1 MRKIAV
7 VTGTRAEY
15 GLLEPILRLIENDA
29 SLRLQLIVTG
39 AHLEARLGMTVRE
52 IVKDGF
58 KISARVPMALSEDSS
73 RGVASAMGRGMIG
86 FSRAYAK
93 LKPDMLVVLGD
104 RYEVLAAASAA
115 LPFKI
120 PVAHLHG
127 GEASEGV
134 WDESI
139 RHAVTKL
146 SHLHFAALPAYAK
159 RIKAMGEDP
168 GKVFCFGSPA
178 KDRIRNLPRLS
189 RGQLEKSL
197 GLPLE
202 RPVGVVTYH
211 PDTLDRDNGAGHAA
225 ALLAALK
232 ERKGTWI
239 LTYPNAD
246 AGGRGII
253 AQIKRF
259 AGSYKNGRA
268 KAFSSLGQLR
278 YFSLLAQA
286 DVLIGNSSSGILE
299 SPYFGIPT
307 VNVGQRQQGRVRMG
321 NVLDVPRPSRPAV
334 RSAVARA
341 LSPAFKK
348 GLRSR
353 GPKTSVSSPSRAIV
367 RVLKTIRLDENLLK
381 KKFHEN

>member
-1 MRKIAV
+1 MRRIAV

-15 GLLEPILRLIENDA
+15 GLLEPVLRLIADDPA
-29 SLRLQLIVTG
+29 LRLQLIVTG
-39 AHLEARLGMTVRE
+39 AHLEPRFGMTVRE
-52 IVKDGF
+52 IIKDGF
-58 KISARVPMALSEDSS
+58 KISARVAMKLAADSS
-73 RGVASAMGRGMIG
+73 EGVASAMGRGMIG
-86 FSRAYAK
+86 FSRVYAK
-93 LKPDMLVVLGD
+93 LKPDLLVVLGD
-104 RYEVLAAASAA
+104 RYEILAAASAA

-146 SHLHFAALPAYAK
+146 SHLHFAALPAYAR
-159 RIKAMGEDP
+159 RIKAMGEDSR
-168 GKVFCFGSPA
+168 KVFCFGSPA

-189 RGQLEKSL
+189 RGQLEKAL

-211 PDTLDRDNGAGHAA
+211 PDTLDKDNGASHAA

-246 AGGRGII
+246 AGGRAII
-253 AQIKRF
+253 AQIERF
-259 AGSYKNGRA
+259 VGSYRHGRA

-299 SPYFGIPT
+299 SPYFGVPV
-307 VNVGQRQQGRVRMG
+307 VNVGERQNGRIRMG
-321 NVLDVPRPSRPAV
+321 NVLDVPRPNRLAV
-334 RSAVARA
+334 GRAVDRA
-341 LSPAFKK
+341 LSPAFKN
-348 GLRSR
+348 GLSAR
-353 GPKTSVSSPSRAIV
+353 GPQTSVSSPSREIV
-367 RVLKTIRLDENLLK
+367 RVLKTVRLDEDLLK